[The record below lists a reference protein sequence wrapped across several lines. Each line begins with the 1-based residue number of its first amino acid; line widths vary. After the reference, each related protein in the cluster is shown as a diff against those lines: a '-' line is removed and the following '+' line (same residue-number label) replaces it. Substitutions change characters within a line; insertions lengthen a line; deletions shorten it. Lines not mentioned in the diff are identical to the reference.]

1 MRTNAL
7 KKVIFGYA
15 LAVVSVSVAMLF
27 TRFLRGIGDFG
38 ISPLFFAAV
47 LLTAWYGGFGPGLL
61 ATLLSGIA
69 TAWLVMKEHGAG
81 FSHIGD
87 HFLRAIVFS
96 IVAVLASSLHVAMRR
111 AAEASRREKEA
122 AESASEAKSRFLAM
136 VSHELRTPLSPV
148 LMLTEILEH
157 DPELPARL
165 VQDIRVIRRNVDLEI
180 RLIEDLVDLTRITA
194 GKMHLKEQVLDL
206 TGPLN
211 LALDVCRDDIRDKQ
225 LGLNVNLS
233 AERTRVFA
241 DPVRLQQVF
250 WNLIR
255 NAVKFTPEG
264 GRLSVRA
271 CNAAEA
277 TVTVEISD
285 TGIGIDPQRLSC
297 IFKAFEQG
305 EADIQIR
312 FGGLG
317 LGLAICQALVE
328 AQHGTIVANSEG
340 RNRGATFSVTLPV
353 AGLEDTAAGNHDIER
368 ARESQSSPS
377 ATRPNS

>member
-7 KKVIFGYA
+7 PKVVLGYA
-15 LAVVSVSVAMLF
+15 LAVVSVSVAMLL
-27 TRFLRGIGDFG
+27 TRLLRGIGDFG

-61 ATLLSGIA
+61 ATVLSGIA
-69 TAWLVMKEHGAG
+69 TACLVLKEHGTG

-87 HFLRAIVFS
+87 HILRALVFS
-96 IVAVLASSLHVAMRR
+96 VVAVLASSLHVAMKR

-122 AESASEAKSRFLAM
+122 AQSATEAKSRFLAM
-136 VSHELRTPLSPV
+136 VSHELRTPL
-148 LMLTEILEH
+148 MLTEILEH
-157 DPELPARL
+157 DPEMPPRL
-165 VQDIRVIRRNVDLEI
+165 VQDLRAIRRNVDLEI

-194 GKMHLKEQVLDL
+194 GKLRLREQVLDL
-206 TGPLN
+206 SGPLKA
-211 LALDVCRDDIRDKQ
+211 ALDVCQGDIRDKQ
-225 LGLNVNLS
+225 LDLNVSVS
-233 AERTRVFA
+233 ADGLQVFG

-255 NAVKFTPEG
+255 NAVKFTSEG
-264 GRLSVRA
+264 GRISVRA
-271 CNAAEA
+271 YNGVES
-277 TVTVEISD
+277 TVTIEISD

-305 EADIQIR
+305 EPDIQIR

-328 AQHGTIVANSEG
+328 AHHGSILATSEG
-340 RNRGATFSVTLPV
+340 RNCGATFSVTFPV
-353 AGLEDTAAGNHDIER
+353 VRPPDADARNHDAEMS
-368 ARESQSSPS
+368 REGRSMPN
-377 ATRPNS
+377 ATSPNS